1 MGKGDGAGH
10 VTASSAA
17 GREAWRQTTPKL
29 TDCCQHLRVCG
40 ADIVKI
46 VHLEGK
52 G

>member
-1 MGKGDGAGH
+1 MSLPAVLLAVRHG
-10 VTASSAA
+10 
-17 GREAWRQTTPKL
+17 GRQTPKL

-40 ADIVKI
+40 ADIVKV